1 MSGNFRTIFCNRH
14 INMSPAKRATERARL
29 GGQTV
34 PSHATRT
41 SSVIR
46 VPGSSEQ
53 EVLQSGIKCLMKH
66 VGTAL

>member
-1 MSGNFRTIFCNRH
+1 
-14 INMSPAKRATERARL
+14 MSPAKRATERARL

-66 VGTAL
+66 VDTAL